1 MLGVPSAGAAE
12 AGASPGGILDYFLP
26 HARVSQQAKSVF
38 RPPGLAAPG
47 SGMFTPPRRVLKPCH
62 AHTVDLSL
70 WLHTDCHFDCARW
83 M

>member
-1 MLGVPSAGAAE
+1 MLGVSSAGAE
-12 AGASPGGILDYFLP
+12 AGALPGGILDYFLP

-47 SGMFTPPRRVLKPCH
+47 SGMCAPPRRVLKPCH
-62 AHTVDLSL
+62 AHTFVLGL
-70 WLHTDCHFDCARW
+70 WLHTDCHVGCARW